1 MVDSEE
7 YNDEINF
14 SGYINTIIKH
24 KKLIIIIV
32 IISIATTG
40 IVSFLSPKIY
50 RSQAIIMH
58 VSNGQEQSSMASIAS
73 QFGITSPQTANVAE
87 IIALL
92 NSNILMEKVI
102 KKYNLVPVL
111 LGKDIKAKKENEKIW
126 ATINYMRNNIFKARD
141 NKREGVIELSA
152 EYNDPEMSAKILT
165 YILTELTDYMSS
177 EAKRVADTN
186 KKYLESQ
193 VNMNADPLI
202 QQKIYYLIAR
212 QIETSMLAEVKENFA
227 FKVIDP
233 PKVPLSKIR
242 PTIRK
247 NITSAFFI
255 SLFAGVFL
263 AFFLE
268 YLKNLK
274 ESQKSKE

>member
-58 VSNGQEQSSMASIAS
+58 VSSGQQQSSMASIAS
-73 QFGITSPQTANVAE
+73 RFGITSPQTSNVAE